1 MDKNFDTALPRGTVL
16 DSGVR
21 SYKVEGV
28 LGRGGFGITY
38 RVTTHVAVGNVRIKT
53 NFCIKEHFLSDYSQ
67 RDADSSALTHSG
79 PGRENVERSENDF
92 EAEAIRL
99 NKIGSEH
106 PNIVH
111 VNEVFHANNTCYYV
125 MEYLDGVSLRTFV
138 EKNGLLTLGDALKLL
153 APLFR
158 AVAYLH
164 GNSMT
169 HLDIKPDN
177 VMLVGP
183 DEGGAMRPV
192 LIDFGLSKH
201 YAPDGSPTSE
211 LRTLGCSAGYA
222 PAEQYIGISQFTP
235 QADVYALAAT
245 LCYTLTGKNPPIAS
259 ELTPERLD
267 AYLPSDLPNDAR
279 KAIADALK
287 MDKNV
292 RTQSVDAFAEALGSW
307 MPPVENAAT
316 AQSGGD
322 ATALIGAH
330 SKKVKEKRPAKKG
343 VPESHGGT
351 AAGGGGTEIIEA
363 GGSKPK
369 ISVSRPKMAEP
380 GAMKWVAVAAV
391 VAVVVAVAFYF
402 MFGGHHGASQDTSQ
416 AYTATVDSLMNLYVT
431 DLPEND
437 AAELNRLFEHS
448 GRSHHDSRVA
458 PLLEKGYMQ
467 YIQLAKQSDIFTSE
481 ECLEYLHSAMKY
493 KVTPEA
499 EDLEKTLKGN

>member
-1 MDKNFDTALPRGTVL
+1 MEKYSDTALPRGTVL

-21 SYKVEGV
+21 SYKVECV

-38 RVTTHVAVGNVRIKT
+38 RVTTHVAVGNVKIKT

-67 RDADSSALTHSG
+67 RDSGSSTLTHSG
-79 PGRENVERSENDF
+79 PGRENVTRSENDF

-99 NKIGSEH
+99 NRIGSEH

-125 MEYLDGVSLRTFV
+125 MEYLDGMSLRSFI
-138 EKNGLLTLGDALKLL
+138 EQHGPLDIENALKLL

-164 GNSMT
+164 SNSMT

-183 DEGGAMRPV
+183 DENGVMRPV

-259 ELTPERLD
+259 ELTSERLES
-267 AYLPSDLPNDAR
+267 YLPASLPDGAR
-279 KAIADALK
+279 KAIAEALR
-287 MDKNV
+287 MDKNQ
-292 RTQSVDAFAEALGSW
+292 RTQSVDAFVGSLDQW
-307 MPPVENAAT
+307 MPLTT
-316 AQSGGD
+316 AHQSSPSGGD
-322 ATALIGAH
+322 ATVMIGAAGKPVKPRKPE
-330 SKKVKEKRPAKKG
+330 KKPKAAA
-343 VPESHGGT
+343 VPPPS
-351 AAGGGGTEIIEA
+351 GGGTELLGIRSDKKIAVPSPKKTANGMIWIIV
-363 GGSKPK
+363 G
-369 ISVSRPKMAEP
+369 
-380 GAMKWVAVAAV
+380 VAVAILGAG
-391 VAVVVAVAFYF
+391 AFF
-402 MFGGHHGASQDTSQ
+402 MLRKPGAAGSDTGAQ
-416 AYTATVDSLMNLYVT
+416 AYSAAVDSLMKLYVT

-437 AAELNRLFEHS
+437 AENLNRLFEES
-448 GRSHHDSRVA
+448 GRSSHDSRVA
-458 PLLEKGYMQ
+458 PLLEKGYLQ
-467 YIQLAKQSDIFTSE
+467 YIQLAGQSDIFTRE
-481 ECLEYLHSAMKY
+481 ECLEYLRSAMKY
-493 KVTPEA
+493 KTTPEA
-499 EDLEKTLKGN
+499 EELERELMAN

>member
-1 MDKNFDTALPRGTVL
+1 MEKHSDTALPRGTVL

-38 RVTTHVAVGNVRIKT
+38 RVTTHVAVGNVKIKT

-67 RDADSSALTHSG
+67 RDSDSATLTHSG
-79 PGRENVERSENDF
+79 PGRENVTRSENDF

-99 NKIGSEH
+99 NRIGSEH

-125 MEYLDGVSLRTFV
+125 MEYLDGMSLRSFI
-138 EKNGLLTLGDALKLL
+138 EKHGPLDIENALRLLD
-153 APLFR
+153 PLFR

-164 GNSMT
+164 SNSMT

-183 DEGGAMRPV
+183 DENGTMRPV

-259 ELTPERLD
+259 ELTSERLES
-267 AYLPSDLPNDAR
+267 YLPESLPAGAR
-279 KAIADALK
+279 KAVADALK
-287 MDKNV
+287 MDKNQ
-292 RTQSVDAFAEALGSW
+292 RTQSVNAFVLSLKQWMPAEATETPG
-307 MPPVENAAT
+307 T
-316 AQSGGD
+316 TSGGE
-322 ATALIGAH
+322 ATVIIGAGGKPVKP
-330 SKKVKEKRPAKKG
+330 SKPAKK
-343 VPESHGGT
+343 PKAT
-351 AAGGGGTEIIEA
+351 AAPPPSGGGTELLGTRSDRKSAPASSPKKPANGMTWIIV
-363 GGSKPK
+363 G
-369 ISVSRPKMAEP
+369 
-380 GAMKWVAVAAV
+380 VAVAIL
-391 VAVVVAVAFYF
+391 AVAAFF
-402 MFGGHHGASQDTSQ
+402 LFGKSSPAASDKGAQ
-416 AYTATVDSLMNLYVT
+416 AYSAAVDSLMKLYVT

-437 AAELNRLFEHS
+437 AENLNRLFEES
-448 GRSHHDSRVA
+448 GRSSHDSRVA
-458 PLLEKGYMQ
+458 PLLEKGYLQ
-467 YIQLAKQSDIFTSE
+467 YIQLAGQSDIFTRE
-481 ECLEYLHSAMKY
+481 ECLEYLRSAMKY
-493 KVTPEA
+493 KTTPEA
-499 EDLEKTLKGN
+499 EELERELMVN